1 MLHGACSN
9 PDVYRRASPRWLDF
23 GGFWARSHASIH
35 GTRAVLSTVKDKQD
49 KLSLWTRILI
59 ERRGYKR
66 AAVALA
72 AKNARILWAM
82 MVKGETYQLKSV

>member
-1 MLHGACSN
+1 MALAVTQTSIVAHLLVGWISA
-9 PDVYRRASPRWLDF
+9 VF
-23 GGFWARSHASIH
+23 GARSHAFIH

-49 KLSLWTRILI
+49 KLSLWTRTLI